1 MRQHGCGLRFGVV
14 QQDNSLS
21 GPVEP
26 IDQHLQFLLRR
37 HGFPITRP
45 QIGTEHGDAARL
57 QQLKRGR
64 CGFETGKPEEWRG
77 RCAARDTV
85 ERHLNRGNTVVDFLC
100 CLVWRDPHQAA
111 VQPGM
116 MPDGVAL
123 GRDPSHQAWML
134 GSRLA
139 DQEERRAHAFMGQ
152 RRQHPL
158 RGRRPR
164 AVIECQYHLVI
175 PERQR
180 LRKALKPNPRG
191 GGGIDA
197 KNPRGTER
205 SLAWTVRRLRRHRPC
220 DQGNKGSSRPLHE
233 LPGAD
238 FDFSALNE
246 VDDSVRDEILEE
258 LEPETV
264 AEGVRELE
272 SDDAVKLLA
281 GLDEEDQ
288 EEILEKLPP
297 LERDALERS
306 LLYPEN
312 SAGRRM
318 QTEFIAVPPDWTVGQ
333 AIDYMRD
340 TPELPDRF
348 YEIYAVDSAQHWQ
361 GAISLDALLRAHRPV
376 PLADLIDED
385 RRRVSVMDDQGEVAR
400 LFGKYNLV
408 AAPVVDTTNRLVG
421 VITIDDVVDVIEEE
435 ADEDLKA
442 LGGVTSDEELSDNVW
457 TIAKGR
463 FNWLL
468 VNLATAFLA
477 SSVLGLFEGQLEK
490 MVALAVL
497 APIVASQGGN
507 AATQTMTVAVR
518 ALATRELGSNN
529 AFRVVMRE
537 GLVGL
542 VNGLAFAV
550 ITGIAAVAWFKIPAL
565 GVVIGLVMVCN
576 LVAGALGG
584 ILIPMVLERV
594 RADPAVASGTFV
606 TTITDVVGFFSF
618 LGIATLWF
626 GLK

>member
-1 MRQHGCGLRFGVV
+1 MAEDVDVAGPAAAPVLDRLPMRDENDEIRREF
-14 QQDNSLS
+14 
-21 GPVEP
+21 VEQ
-26 IDQHLQFLLRR
+26 IASAIHNANATLLRE
-37 HGFPITRP
+37 I
-45 QIGTEHGDAARL
+45 
-57 QQLKRGR
+57 
-64 CGFETGKPEEWRG
+64 
-77 RCAARDTV
+77 
-85 ERHLNRGNTVVDFLC
+85 
-100 CLVWRDPHQAA
+100 
-111 VQPGM
+111 
-116 MPDGVAL
+116 VA
-123 GRDPSHQAWML
+123 
-134 GSRLA
+134 
-139 DQEERRAHAFMGQ
+139 E
-152 RRQHPL
+152 
-158 RGRRPR
+158 
-164 AVIECQYHLVI
+164 
-175 PERQR
+175 
-180 LRKALKPNPRG
+180 
-191 GGGIDA
+191 
-197 KNPRGTER
+197 
-205 SLAWTVRRLRRHRPC
+205 
-220 DQGNKGSSRPLHE
+220 LHE
-233 LPGAD
+233 AD
-238 FDFSALNE
+238 LGDLIEALEPEDRVNLVELTGEDFHFSALNE
-246 VDDSVRDEILEE
+246 VDDAVREEILEE

-272 SDDAVKLLA
+272 SDDAVELLE
-281 GLDEEDQ
+281 GLDEEDK

-340 TPELPDRF
+340 TRDLPDRF
-348 YEIYAVDSAQHWQ
+348 YEIYAVDDNRHWQ
-361 GAISLDALLRAHRPV
+361 GAISLDALLRSRRPV
-376 PLADLIDED
+376 SLSDIVDEN
-385 RRRVSVMDDQGEVAR
+385 RQRVSVLDDQEEVAR
-400 LFGKYNLV
+400 MFGKYNLV

-457 TIAKGR
+457 TIARGR

-477 SSVLGLFEGQLEK
+477 SAVLGLFEGELQK

-518 ALATRELGSNN
+518 ALATRELGSYNGV
-529 AFRVVMRE
+529 RVVMRE

-550 ITGIAAVAWFKIPAL
+550 ITGIAAVAWFRIPGL
-565 GVVIGLVMVCN
+565 GIVIGLAIICN

-584 ILIPMVLERV
+584 ILIPMALERV

-606 TTITDVVGFFSF
+606 TTVTDVVGFFSF

>member
-1 MRQHGCGLRFGVV
+1 MT
-14 QQDNSLS
+14 D
-21 GPVEP
+21 
-26 IDQHLQFLLRR
+26 D
-37 HGFPITRP
+37 
-45 QIGTEHGDAARL
+45 
-57 QQLKRGR
+57 
-64 CGFETGKPEEWRG
+64 
-77 RCAARDTV
+77 
-85 ERHLNRGNTVVDFLC
+85 VD
-100 CLVWRDPHQAA
+100 VAQAA
-111 VQPGM
+111 DAPFLREV
-116 MPDGVAL
+116 VA
-123 GRDPSHQAWML
+123 
-134 GSRLA
+134 
-139 DQEERRAHAFMGQ
+139 E
-152 RRQHPL
+152 
-158 RGRRPR
+158 
-164 AVIECQYHLVI
+164 
-175 PERQR
+175 
-180 LRKALKPNPRG
+180 
-191 GGGIDA
+191 
-197 KNPRGTER
+197 
-205 SLAWTVRRLRRHRPC
+205 
-220 DQGNKGSSRPLHE
+220 LHE
-233 LPGAD
+233 ADLGDLIAALEPDDRVSLVELTGTD

-246 VDDSVRDEILEE
+246 VDDAVREEILEE

-272 SDDAVKLLA
+272 SDDAVELLE
-281 GLDEEDQ
+281 GLDQEDK

-297 LERDALERS
+297 SERDALERS
-306 LLYPEN
+306 LEYPEN

-318 QTEFIAVPPDWTVGQ
+318 QTEFITVPPEWTVGH

-340 TPELPDRF
+340 TPNLPDRF
-348 YEIYAVDSAQHWQ
+348 YEIYAVDKAQHWH
-361 GAISLDALLRAHRPV
+361 GAVALDTLLRSRRLV
-376 PLADLIDED
+376 LLADLVDED
-385 RRRVSVMDDQGEVAR
+385 RRRVSVRDDLEEVAR

-408 AAPVVDTTNRLVG
+408 AAPVVDTTDRLVG

-442 LGGVTSDEELSDNVW
+442 LGGVTSHEELSDSVW

-477 SSVLGLFEGQLEK
+477 SSVLGFFEGQLEK

-537 GLVGL
+537 AMVGL
-542 VNGLAFAV
+542 FNGLAFAI
-550 ITGIAAVAWFKIPAL
+550 ITGIAAVLWFKIPGL
-565 GVVIGLVMVCN
+565 GVVIGLAIVVN

>member
-1 MRQHGCGLRFGVV
+1 MAEDIDVARSAEAAALDHLPMRDEEGQLRPEFVK
-14 QQDNSLS
+14 Q
-21 GPVEP
+21 
-26 IDQHLQFLLRR
+26 
-37 HGFPITRP
+37 ITRAIHAADRP
-45 QIGTEHGDAARL
+45 FLCEIVAELHEADLGDLIAAL
-57 QQLKRGR
+57 
-64 CGFETGKPEEWRG
+64 EPEERV
-77 RCAARDTV
+77 DLV
-85 ERHLNRGNTVVDFLC
+85 EIT
-100 CLVWRDPHQAA
+100 
-111 VQPGM
+111 
-116 MPDGVAL
+116 
-123 GRDPSHQAWML
+123 
-134 GSRLA
+134 
-139 DQEERRAHAFMGQ
+139 
-152 RRQHPL
+152 
-158 RGRRPR
+158 
-164 AVIECQYHLVI
+164 
-175 PERQR
+175 
-180 LRKALKPNPRG
+180 
-191 GGGIDA
+191 
-197 KNPRGTER
+197 
-205 SLAWTVRRLRRHRPC
+205 
-220 DQGNKGSSRPLHE
+220 
-233 LPGAD
+233 GAD

-246 VDDSVRDEILEE
+246 VDETVREEILEE

-272 SDDAVKLLA
+272 SDDAVELLE
-281 GLDEEDQ
+281 GLDEADQ
-288 EEILEKLPP
+288 EEILEKLPAA
-297 LERDALERS
+297 EREDIERS

-340 TPELPDRF
+340 TPDLPARF
-348 YEIYAVDSAQHWQ
+348 YEIYVVDADKRWQ
-361 GAISLDALLRAHRPV
+361 GAVSLDALLRSRRPV
-376 PLADLIDED
+376 PIAGLVEEE
-385 RRRVSVMDDQGEVAR
+385 RRRVSVLDDQEEVAR

-408 AAPVVDTTNRLVG
+408 AAPVVDTTDRLVG

-442 LGGVTSDEELSDNVW
+442 LGGVTSDEELSDTVW
-457 TIAKGR
+457 TIARGR

-518 ALATRELGSNN
+518 ALATRELGPSN
-529 AFRVVMRE
+529 ALRVVMRE
-537 GLVGL
+537 AMVGL

-550 ITGIAAVAWFKIPAL
+550 ITGIAAVAWFKIPGL
-565 GVVIGLVMVCN
+565 GFVIGLAIVCN

-584 ILIPMVLERV
+584 ILVPMVLERV

>member
-1 MRQHGCGLRFGVV
+1 MAEDIDVPQGA
-14 QQDNSLS
+14 D
-21 GPVEP
+21 GPVLDRFPMRTENGEIRDEFVEAISSAIHAAETP
-26 IDQHLQFLLRR
+26 FL
-37 HGFPITRP
+37 
-45 QIGTEHGDAARL
+45 
-57 QQLKRGR
+57 
-64 CGFETGKPEEWRG
+64 
-77 RCAARDTV
+77 
-85 ERHLNRGNTVVDFLC
+85 
-100 CLVWRDPHQAA
+100 
-111 VQPGM
+111 
-116 MPDGVAL
+116 
-123 GRDPSHQAWML
+123 
-134 GSRLA
+134 
-139 DQEERRAHAFMGQ
+139 
-152 RRQHPL
+152 
-158 RGRRPR
+158 R
-164 AVIECQYHLVI
+164 AVVAE
-175 PERQR
+175 
-180 LRKALKPNPRG
+180 
-191 GGGIDA
+191 
-197 KNPRGTER
+197 
-205 SLAWTVRRLRRHRPC
+205 
-220 DQGNKGSSRPLHE
+220 LHE
-233 LPGAD
+233 ADLGDLIAALEPDDRVSLVELTGTD

-246 VDDSVRDEILEE
+246 VDDTVREEILEE

-272 SDDAVKLLA
+272 SDDAVELLE

-297 LERDALERS
+297 SERDVLERS
-306 LLYPEN
+306 LEYPEN

-318 QTEFIAVPPDWTVGQ
+318 QTEFIAVPPDWTAGQ
-333 AIDYMRD
+333 VIDYMRD
-340 TPELPDRF
+340 TPNLPERF
-348 YEIYAVDSAQHWQ
+348 YEIYAVDDFRHWQ
-361 GAISLDALLRAHRPV
+361 GAVSLDALLRSRRPV

-385 RRRVSVMDDQGEVAR
+385 RRRVSVMDDQEEVAR

-408 AAPVVDTTNRLVG
+408 AAPVVDTENRLVG

-442 LGGVTSDEELSDNVW
+442 LGGVTTHEELSDSVW
-457 TIAKGR
+457 TIARGR

-529 AFRVVMRE
+529 ALRVVMRE

-542 VNGLAFAV
+542 VNGLAFAI
-550 ITGIAAVAWFKIPAL
+550 ITGIAAVVWFKIPAL
-565 GVVIGLVMVCN
+565 GVVIGLAIVCN